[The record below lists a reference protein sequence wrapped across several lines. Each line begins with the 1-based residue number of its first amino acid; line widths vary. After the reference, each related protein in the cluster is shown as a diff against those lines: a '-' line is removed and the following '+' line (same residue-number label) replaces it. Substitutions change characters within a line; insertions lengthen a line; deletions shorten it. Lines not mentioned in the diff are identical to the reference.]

1 MAKIKT
7 HRAKHG
13 KLWISVYLQDF
24 GFGWN
29 LGLNI
34 YKSRRA
40 QNDWYN
46 CKRNRRARRA
56 AQTHGLADFRCL
68 AACAR
73 LMRLCI
79 PAKGVEK
86 SCCFI
91 CCAGASCRRSQ
102 AQSGSASIRGDSPSY
117 SSVNAGSTT
126 PLRAHQ
132 FTSRVNS
139 PPLIRYSRCISV
151 RTLTSSSLFSFSAS
165 RITRWCRKLCSAVSS
180 NNCIGLA
187 SLR

>member
-73 LMRLCI
+73 LMRRVLDQHEGHVFVYPSEGSREI
-79 PAKGVEK
+79 LLLYLIISPFLEWQ
-86 SCCFI
+86 
-91 CCAGASCRRSQ
+91 AS
-102 AQSGSASIRGDSPSY
+102 A
-117 SSVNAGSTT
+117 
-126 PLRAHQ
+126 PL
-132 FTSRVNS
+132 
-139 PPLIRYSRCISV
+139 
-151 RTLTSSSLFSFSAS
+151 
-165 RITRWCRKLCSAVSS
+165 
-180 NNCIGLA
+180 
-187 SLR
+187 